1 MPRRPEPEG
10 ALYVKLPADAVDK
23 LQRASEALG
32 VHKKHLIAGLVSR
45 YVDPDTRH
53 GLQALGNLSYPEA
66 LVSGPRRVT
75 VDMNDGSPTMG
86 AYSFQP
92 YVSQE
97 PTEVLTVA
105 QAAEL
110 LQVDE
115 KTILQLASAG
125 DIPCKKLGSTYRF
138 SRSALIAWLAT
149 PDR

>member
-1 MPRRPEPEG
+1 MSRRPEPEG

-23 LQRASEALG
+23 LDRAAESLG
-32 VHKKHLIAGLVSR
+32 VHKKHLIAGLVAR

-53 GLQALGNLSYPEA
+53 GLQALGSLSYPQA

-86 AYSFQP
+86 AYSFQSYGP
-92 YVSQE
+92 SE
-97 PTEVLTVA
+97 PSEVLTVA

-115 KTILQLASAG
+115 KTILQLAAAG
-125 DIPCKKLGSTYRF
+125 DIPCKKLGLTYRF
-138 SRSALIAWLAT
+138 SRTALIAWLAG
-149 PDR
+149 